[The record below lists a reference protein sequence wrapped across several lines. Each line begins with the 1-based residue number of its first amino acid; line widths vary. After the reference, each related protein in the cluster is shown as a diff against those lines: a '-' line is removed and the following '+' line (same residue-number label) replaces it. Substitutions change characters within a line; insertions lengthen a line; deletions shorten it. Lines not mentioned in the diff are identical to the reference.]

1 MVRLPPLFP
10 SEENAMV
17 KVYSVISGVM
27 FSKRRLTLPSMY
39 ISTFVA
45 FLMRRVKVMFSPSVA
60 FGLLIFSSSTRG
72 LFATLMVIVL
82 VSDIAPGVLPL

>member
-1 MVRLPPLFP
+1 
-10 SEENAMV
+10 
-17 KVYSVISGVM
+17 
-27 FSKRRLTLPSMY
+27 MY